1 MSMGIGINTQKP
13 DAGEIRGRQE
23 DIACGVWFTS
33 SGNPIPQLVK
43 YKEREEIH
51 SIRNI
56 RVLTR
61 EKKYYCGIPVM
72 EYLCSAVE
80 EEMEYLFKLYYYLEE
95 CKWKIAWL
103 KEL

>member
-1 MSMGIGINTQKP
+1 MR
-13 DAGEIRGRQE
+13 AGCGLPVAEIRYHS
-23 DIACGVWFTS
+23 WS
-33 SGNPIPQLVK
+33 N
-43 YKEREEIH
+43 KEREEVH